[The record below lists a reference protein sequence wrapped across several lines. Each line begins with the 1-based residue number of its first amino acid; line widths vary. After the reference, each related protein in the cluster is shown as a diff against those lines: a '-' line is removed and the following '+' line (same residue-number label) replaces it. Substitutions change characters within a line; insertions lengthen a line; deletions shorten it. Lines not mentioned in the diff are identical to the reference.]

1 MISLI
6 SSSALCMCQY
16 KHSFFSISLSHMK
29 NSIRLLIFIWSSRC
43 VFSVY
48 MGRKRKGKSKDEGAA
63 WYFSLQR
70 MCYQLDSKFKKQ
82 KTELHFWN
90 KLGAIYIRWHFL
102 YLFLFCALVLI
113 SERARGYILMCL
125 QKKYCHEFKVFL
137 ICLLLRSVFFLYQ
150 NPVTHSGRL
159 NDIVQHWNAITTHLI
174 QTFLPFL

>member
-1 MISLI
+1 MYVPIQ
-6 SSSALCMCQY
+6 ALVFFHFPFSY
-16 KHSFFSISLSHMK
+16 EELHSPSHIYLVQQVCFFCLYG
-29 NSIRLLIFIWSSRC
+29 N
-43 VFSVY
+43 V
-48 MGRKRKGKSKDEGAA
+48 RKRKGKSKDEGAA

-70 MCYQLDSKFKKQ
+70 MCYQLDNKFKKQ

-137 ICLLLRSVFFLYQ
+137 ICLLLRSVFFFLYQ
-150 NPVTHSGRL
+150 NPVTHSGCL

>member
-1 MISLI
+1 
-6 SSSALCMCQY
+6 
-16 KHSFFSISLSHMK
+16 MK

-48 MGRKRKGKSKDEGAA
+48 MGMWEKGRGSPKMRVLHGIFHFRECAI
-63 WYFSLQR
+63 SLTVN
-70 MCYQLDSKFKKQ
+70 LKKQ

-150 NPVTHSGRL
+150 NPVTHSGCL